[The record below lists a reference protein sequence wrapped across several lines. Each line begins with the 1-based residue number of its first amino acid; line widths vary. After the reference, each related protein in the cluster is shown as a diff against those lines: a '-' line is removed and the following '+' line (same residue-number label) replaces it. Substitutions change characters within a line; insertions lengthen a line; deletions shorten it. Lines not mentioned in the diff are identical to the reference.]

1 MRATIAGPMPTAV
14 FADALFDP
22 ATAETKRPAT
32 VLIDEGRVV
41 AAGRR
46 DQVHVPAEAVH
57 VNAEGLTVLPGLID
71 CHVHLCIAGDGVV
84 LAEMLAAP
92 PSLTVLSAVV
102 ACRNTLDAGFTTVRD
117 AGLTPAAVRMAVER
131 GYFPG
136 PRMLLAVAILSQT
149 GGHADQHF
157 PCGVSVIWN
166 PAPDVPES
174 VVDGAEPMRQRVRE
188 TIRAG
193 ADWIKLCTSGGVL
206 SPGGAPHH
214 ATFTIDE
221 IEAAVQ
227 EAAAQGRKVMSHAM
241 SAAGI
246 KNALRSGVAT
256 IEHGVWLDDE
266 ACELFQ
272 QTQGALIPTLVAP
285 LWVVR
290 HAQAGRMPAFAT
302 DKARA
307 IADDHK
313 VSVRR
318 AIAAKVTI
326 AFGTDAGVGP
336 HGTNGEELLALR
348 ELGMSPPDCIRSAT
362 TVAAEVL
369 DLTGRAG
376 SLAEGA
382 FGDLVGVPG
391 DPVENLELLARRET
405 IHLVVKGG
413 DVVKMAR

>member
-1 MRATIAGPMPTAV
+1 MPTAV
-14 FADALFDP
+14 FADALYDP
-22 ATAETKRPAT
+22 ATADTTRPAAI
-32 VLIDEGRVV
+32 LIDQGRVV

-46 DQVHVPAEAVH
+46 DQVQVPADAVQ
-57 VNAEGLTVLPGLID
+57 VDAEGLTVLPGLID
-71 CHVHLCIAGDGVV
+71 CHVHLCMAGDGVV

-102 ACRNTLDAGFTTVRD
+102 GCRNTLEAGFTTVRD
-117 AGLTPAAVRMAVER
+117 AGLTPAAVRTAVER

-136 PRMLLAVAILSQT
+136 PRMVLAVAILSQT

-157 PCGVSVIWN
+157 PCGVSVLWN

-206 SPGGAPHH
+206 SPGDAPHH
-214 ATFTIDE
+214 ATFTMEE

-241 SAAGI
+241 SSAGI

-256 IEHGVWLDDE
+256 IEHGVWIDDE

-272 QTQGALIPTLVAP
+272 GTGRALIPTLVAP
-285 LWVVR
+285 LWVLR
-290 HAQAGRMPAFAT
+290 HAETGRMPAFAK
-302 DKARA
+302 DKSRQ
-307 IADDHK
+307 ISEDHR
-313 VSVRR
+313 VSIRR
-318 AIAAKVTI
+318 AIAAGVTV

-336 HGTNGEELLALR
+336 HGTNGEEFLLLQ
-348 ELGMSPPDCIRSAT
+348 ELGMSSADCIRSAT
-362 TVAAEVL
+362 TVAADVL
-369 DLTGRAG
+369 DLGGRAG
-376 SLAEGA
+376 TLAEGA
-382 FGDLVGVPG
+382 FGDLIGVPG
-391 DPVENLELLARRET
+391 DPVEDLQLLARAEA

-413 DVVKMAR
+413 EVVKSSR

>member
-1 MRATIAGPMPTAV
+1 MPTAV
-14 FADALFDP
+14 FADALYDP
-22 ATAETKRPAT
+22 ATAETTRPAT
-32 VLIDEGRVV
+32 VMIEEGRVV

-46 DQVHVPAEAVH
+46 DQVHVAADAVH
-57 VNAEGLTVLPGLID
+57 VDAEGLTVLPGLID

-92 PSLTVLSAVV
+92 PSLTVLGAVV

-117 AGLTPAAVRMAVER
+117 AGLTPVAVRMAVER

-206 SPGGAPHH
+206 SPGDAPHH
-214 ATFTIDE
+214 ATFTMDE

-246 KNALRSGVAT
+246 KNALRGGVAT
-256 IEHGVWLDDE
+256 IEHGVWVDDE

-285 LWVVR
+285 LWVFR
-290 HAQAGRMPAFAT
+290 HAQAGRMPAFAA
-302 DKARA
+302 DKARP

-313 VSVRR
+313 LSVRR

-382 FGDLVGVPG
+382 FGDLIGVPG

>member
-1 MRATIAGPMPTAV
+1 
-14 FADALFDP
+14 
-22 ATAETKRPAT
+22 
-32 VLIDEGRVV
+32 
-41 AAGRR
+41 
-46 DQVHVPAEAVH
+46 
-57 VNAEGLTVLPGLID
+57 
-71 CHVHLCIAGDGVV
+71 
-84 LAEMLAAP
+84 
-92 PSLTVLSAVV
+92 
-102 ACRNTLDAGFTTVRD
+102 
-117 AGLTPAAVRMAVER
+117 
-131 GYFPG
+131 
-136 PRMLLAVAILSQT
+136 MLLAVAILSQT

-206 SPGGAPHH
+206 SPGDAPHH
-214 ATFTIDE
+214 ATFTMDE

-246 KNALRSGVAT
+246 KNALRGGVAT
-256 IEHGVWLDDE
+256 IEHGVWVDDE

-285 LWVVR
+285 LWVFR
-290 HAQAGRMPAFAT
+290 HAQAGRMPAFAA

-336 HGTNGEELLALR
+336 HGSNGEELLALR

-369 DLTGRAG
+369 DMTGRAG

-382 FGDLVGVPG
+382 FGDLIGVPG
-391 DPVENLELLARRET
+391 DPVESLELLARRET

-413 DVVKMAR
+413 DVVKKAR